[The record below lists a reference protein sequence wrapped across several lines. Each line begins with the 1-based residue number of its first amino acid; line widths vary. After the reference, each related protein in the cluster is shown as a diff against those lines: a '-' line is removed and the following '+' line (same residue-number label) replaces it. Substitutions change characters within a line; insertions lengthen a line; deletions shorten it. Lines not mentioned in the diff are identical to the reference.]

1 MEIDESFVPAT
12 KKCVEP
18 EELDDGCILYG
29 TEKDEV
35 HSLNSTAASAWT
47 CCDGKHS
54 VKEIVNVV
62 EEFFKSESKIAPR
75 DIIKIIENFSKK
87 ELLAPKALDYPG
99 TWPFIAYRLLCIYY
113 ITSSIHIGSLYR

>member
-1 MEIDESFVPAT
+1 MEINENFVPAT
-12 KKCVEP
+12 EKCVEP

-35 HSLNSTAASAWT
+35 HSLNSTAAPVWT

-62 EEFFKSESKIAPR
+62 EEFFKSESKTVPR
-75 DIIKIIENFSKK
+75 DIIKIIKDFSKK
-87 ELLAPKALDYPG
+87 ELLTP
-99 TWPFIAYRLLCIYY
+99 
-113 ITSSIHIGSLYR
+113 